1 METKDNQPLVRIVDD
16 EETIRKSEEFILKI
30 AGIDSVSYSSA
41 EDFLSRADLERPGC
55 IVADLRMDGMDGLE
69 MMDEMKRRGFDLPIV
84 FLTGHGTVE
93 AAVFALKGGA
103 CDFLQKPVKPEILQ
117 EIVRKLIQKNI
128 DDRRLS
134 QYREQKKE
142 RYQELTE
149 REKQIF
155 ELVAQDKMNKQIA
168 MELGIAE
175 HTVKIHR
182 ANALRKLGIRTAIEA
197 HNFLKELSYSC

>member
-84 FLTGHGTVE
+84 F
-93 AAVFALKGGA
+93 
-103 CDFLQKPVKPEILQ
+103 PE
-117 EIVRKLIQKNI
+117 
-128 DDRRLS
+128 
-134 QYREQKKE
+134 
-142 RYQELTE
+142 
-149 REKQIF
+149 F
-155 ELVAQDKMNKQIA
+155 
-168 MELGIAE
+168 
-175 HTVKIHR
+175 
-182 ANALRKLGIRTAIEA
+182 
-197 HNFLKELSYSC
+197 YS

>member
-1 METKDNQPLVRIVDD
+1 M
-16 EETIRKSEEFILKI
+16 
-30 AGIDSVSYSSA
+30 
-41 EDFLSRADLERPGC
+41 
-55 IVADLRMDGMDGLE
+55 
-69 MMDEMKRRGFDLPIV
+69 
-84 FLTGHGTVE
+84 
-93 AAVFALKGGA
+93 
-103 CDFLQKPVKPEILQ
+103 
-117 EIVRKLIQKNI
+117 
-128 DDRRLS
+128 
-134 QYREQKKE
+134 
-142 RYQELTE
+142 TE